1 MIHGFRLIEHTCS
14 WNWTSLMHHIYL
26 ILYKK
31 NTLRVTSIIN
41 IQMYKQT
48 GSTCITWSWWQ
59 HIELLVRK
67 KDRLNPS
74 QARWNNFY
82 MFNNINYMYINIEM
96 KQFWTIVYSWIDSS
110 IVSTYRKKYFIKFK
124 NLNLDAIFLIGWHF
138 NRVLWSMKHISKVL
152 ALFLFLNISALQTIQ
167 I

>member
-1 MIHGFRLIEHTCS
+1 
-14 WNWTSLMHHIYL
+14 MHHIYL

-31 NTLRVTSIIN
+31 KSLRVTNVIN
-41 IQMYKQT
+41 INMYKQP

-59 HIELLVRK
+59 HIELHVRK
-67 KDRLNPS
+67 KDRLNLS
-74 QARWNNFY
+74 QATCTWNKLF